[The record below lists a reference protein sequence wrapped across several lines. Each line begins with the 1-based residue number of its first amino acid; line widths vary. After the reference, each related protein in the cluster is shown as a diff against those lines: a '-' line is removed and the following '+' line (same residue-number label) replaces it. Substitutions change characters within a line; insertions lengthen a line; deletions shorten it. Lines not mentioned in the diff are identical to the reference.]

1 MASLSQRKPNISE
14 NNRNF
19 LSGVN
24 VRLNRDTP
32 SSDIH
37 GISSW
42 KREQMSKPEN
52 LANEGNTSNC
62 VFESKSVPVINIE
75 ENGND
80 IVFNRNDLLTND
92 RHLKTRMGSGTPR
105 DSKNSPTPSQSS
117 NMEDKGS
124 IITSHLKHV
133 QSNPFFKETG
143 VKHSHGKVGED
154 KPSTRSSLTV
164 EEQNGPVITSHL
176 KHVHSNPFFQDCGL
190 DHPHGSTFN
199 DRASSG
205 SNSPVFQ
212 NDDDSNIDNETTKNE
227 SGPFSGIV
235 GKRRK
240 VFLQAQNAEKTF
252 KPIRRFASLENL
264 LDSKRSKTTSGSLA
278 SPTEKVSG
286 RLLSD
291 SSSRDKTPT
300 FYKTVVNKPVIP
312 KPVRQKP
319 SQVKTSDSSNDYT
332 APPKRDRHQAAD
344 LDMGRK
350 DIIIIEQPKPKS
362 PKPEDTEIK
371 ENKFS
376 GFNSVKPL
384 KDDNREDELPK
395 QNIVSSVRSIFESG
409 SKSAGL
415 RSRCKD
421 VPRSPTLHKPPIKPK
436 TSLTSNNKTSEE
448 LPQTAESTTPDVVRK
463 SLPSSSESST
473 GLGSLPLS
481 TNNKETT
488 QSSVFPSI
496 DTSSETVSSVK
507 PSISGAQVKEEG
519 MFDSP
524 LAKKRERNEKKS
536 IFDSKVIIPKESPK
550 LKPKVKKEIHKNDTD
565 QKISSVFPEKKVEE
579 DVIETKQKSVSE
591 IVAQRNLSPTPRS
604 MLVNHEKSKKI
615 EKSEVGVS
623 SVNNTS
629 KPLKSDKKT
638 ASVAD
643 DKKLVSNEYFPG
655 RKEIFDSSMI
665 KPVQEHS
672 SDERKSRPPRPKNRV
687 TKKNSSEGKTGET
700 SVPSVKL
707 NNLINEE
714 KKESKQDIL
723 NENLKSNTKV
733 VNSAKTQEEQKEN
746 DKPTKGVPSIMLE
759 RYKKDKMKVAGQ
771 TDLYKPDNSVNDS
784 DTDLLKPSMLKNR
797 FHAGSLSSPVPKK
810 RQAPQPPKD
819 SPVLN
824 NTNNI
829 AASVKLKP
837 ARGGRTNID
846 DLIGGNRRSSPSAVF
861 DSSNIIPTSTPV
873 VNGNLEPLTKLD
885 LSSLTQDPVLDHPY
899 QEGYIPSKIQPCT
912 IQFKGAGV
920 KFDQNP
926 LKKTRSNQKLKISFD
941 ENAKTH

>member
-1 MASLSQRKPNISE
+1 MASLSQRKPNIST
-14 NNRNF
+14 NNRN
-19 LSGVN
+19 LVSGIN
-24 VRLNRDTP
+24 VSLNCDTGNTP
-32 SSDIH
+32 STDIH

-52 LANEGNTSNC
+52 LANEGSTTNC
-62 VFESKSVPVINIE
+62 VIDSKSVPVINIE

-80 IVFNRNDLLTND
+80 NVFNRNELLTND
-92 RHLKTRMGSGTPR
+92 RYLKSMMGSGTPR

-117 NMEDKGS
+117 NMEDKGTV
-124 IITSHLKHV
+124 ITSHLKHV

-143 VKHSHGKVGED
+143 IKHSHGKAGDD

-164 EEQNGPVITSHL
+164 EEQNGPIITSHL
-176 KHVHSNPFFQDCGL
+176 KHVHSNPFFQDYGL
-190 DHPHGSTFN
+190 DHPHGNLLN

-205 SNSPVFQ
+205 SSSPVFQ
-212 NDDDSNIDNETTKNE
+212 IEDDDNETKNE

-240 VFLQAQNAEKTF
+240 VFLQAQNVDNTF

-264 LDSKRSKTTSGSLA
+264 LDTKRSKTTSGSLA

-291 SSSRDKTPT
+291 SGSRDKTPI
-300 FYKTVVNKPVIP
+300 FNKTVVNKPNV
-312 KPVRQKP
+312 QKP
-319 SQVKTSDSSNDYT
+319 PRHKPPQVRTSDTSNDYT
-332 APPKRDRHQAAD
+332 APSKRDRHQAAD
-344 LDMGRK
+344 IEMGRK

-362 PKPEDTEIK
+362 PKPEDTETK

-376 GFNSVKPL
+376 GLNSVKAL
-384 KDDNREDELPK
+384 KDDTRDNELPK
-395 QNIVSSVRSIFESG
+395 QNTVSSVRSIFESG

-421 VPRSPTLHKPPIKPK
+421 VPRSPTLLKPPIKSK
-436 TSLTSNNKTSEE
+436 TPLTSNNRTSEE
-448 LPQTAESTTPDVVRK
+448 LSQTAESPTPDVVRK
-463 SLPSSSESST
+463 SLPSASESST
-473 GLGSLPLS
+473 SLDSLPSS
-481 TNNKETT
+481 TSNKETT
-488 QSSVFPSI
+488 SVFNSI
-496 DTSSETVSSVK
+496 DTTSEAVNTTAIVK
-507 PSISGAQVKEEG
+507 PSVVPTQLKEEG

-550 LKPKVKKEIHKNDTD
+550 LKPRVKKEIQKNDTD
-565 QKISSVFPEKKVEE
+565 QKISLVLPEKKEE
-579 DVIETKQKSVSE
+579 GDVIETKQKSVSE

-604 MLVNHEKSKKI
+604 MLSNHEKPRKI
-615 EKSEVGVS
+615 EKPEA
-623 SVNNTS
+623 SVNNVRN
-629 KPLKSDKKT
+629 KPLKPDTKM
-638 ASVAD
+638 ASFED
-643 DKKLVSNEYFPG
+643 DKKLASNDFFPG

-665 KPVQEHS
+665 KPVQENS
-672 SDERKSRPPRPKNRV
+672 SDVRKTKPPRPKNKV
-687 TKKNSSEGKTGET
+687 VKKNSSEGKAEGDTG
-700 SVPSVKL
+700 VPSVKL
-707 NNLINEE
+707 NNLINDE
-714 KKESKQDIL
+714 KSESKPDII
-723 NENLKSNTKV
+723 NESVKSNQKV
-733 VNSAKTQEEQKEN
+733 VNSAKTQDEQKEN
-746 DKPTKGVPSIMLE
+746 DIPTKGVPSIMLE
-759 RYKKDKMKVAGQ
+759 RYKKDKTKVAGQ
-771 TDLYKPDNSVNDS
+771 TELYKPDNSVNDS

-824 NTNNI
+824 NTNNV

-899 QEGYIPSKIQPCT
+899 QEGYIPTKIQPCT
-912 IQFKGAGV
+912 IKFKGAGV
-920 KFDQNP
+920 TLEQNP
-926 LKKTRSNQKLKISFD
+926 LKKTRSNQKVSLVI
-941 ENAKTH
+941 